1 MVWFLCI
8 LFINFAPLRFK
19 TIFANH
25 YLTYR
30 HIILY
35 KFTLFTFIYFFIL
48 IYFYLYRRKLLTI
61 YLQLYQRGAA
71 KGRASNFV
79 RKLALVTRHFA
90 RKRTRFSLCWKM
102 VSDPLKMYSGCALVH
117 FQRILA
123 HFLAQSSNLVHFL
136 AKWLVTRPFSSTKWP
151 FRSPIQ
157 PMLSPVT
164 F

>member
-19 TIFANH
+19 TVFSNH
-25 YLTYR
+25 YLAYI

-35 KFTLFTFIYFFIL
+35 KFTFIYFFIL

-90 RKRTRFSLCWKM
+90 RKIRRGPENDPKKSPIFSENGQSGDHFQELETHFQQVGDHFQANRDHFLKM
-102 VSDPLKMYSGCALVH
+102 VSV
-117 FQRILA
+117 
-123 HFLAQSSNLVHFL
+123 FLIRSNY
-136 AKWLVTRPFSSTKWP
+136 WTTC
-151 FRSPIQ
+151 
-157 PMLSPVT
+157 T
-164 F
+164 